1 MSTSI
6 DQRVVEMR
14 FDNAQFESGV
24 KTSLSTLDKLKH
36 ALNLDGFGKGLDDL
50 STKASHFDMSGM
62 STAVEGVSEKFSAL
76 ETIAVGALLRIGSQ
90 AADAGVKL
98 VKSLSTDNIMAG
110 WDKFEKK
117 TTSVA
122 TLVAQGFSQDE
133 VNEQMERL
141 NWYTDET
148 SYNFTDMVD
157 NIGKFTASGR
167 GLKESVDAM
176 MGIAN
181 WAALSGQNA
190 TKASQAMYQLS
201 QAMSKG
207 ALKYDD
213 WRSVQNAGMDNK
225 EFRQQA
231 LDIAVALGQVKK
243 AGDNMYKTLNGKV
256 FTMSEMFTSDAMSR
270 TGWLNTDVMMGTFNK
285 YSSAVNKIY
294 EEQQRLEEQGK
305 YLTTS
310 KIIEKMGGQVDG
322 FGIKAF
328 KAAQQARTWTDVVD
342 SVKDA
347 VSTGWMNTFELIIG
361 DATEAT
367 EVFTDLAN
375 TLWDVFASGGEERNA
390 WFKEWRRLS
399 GREELLEGF
408 SNLYYDLLMVFE
420 PIKLG
425 FREAFGL
432 GEDMETSAPIIGKAL
447 KNISTKFKE
456 FTLALAGDG
465 SQYEKI
471 REAAKGIAT
480 GLKTVGEGFGAVLRI
495 FTPVLIPLKSLGNLL
510 LDLAVRF
517 GDFTTRISESAKQ
530 SQTLRD
536 IYNTVAD
543 AVEKFSLT
551 LAALI
556 DNFDV
561 IVALAQEIWGIFLQE
576 MAPAFEETKKA
587 FDEFV
592 KPLKDFLNEK
602 FGDAFERLWT
612 SITSFDLSG
621 ALQALDDIFTR
632 IKNSQKVQTVITAI
646 STAIQFLSNHIQ
658 KAWTIIKNFVSGVS
672 NAFSEGGILGAI
684 NEVIDRFKSG
694 FTNIKNTIQEFI
706 SNNSFLNFFQNIGKG
721 SDDAVGPLERITNA
735 IKGFVSQ
742 LTPGKL
748 AVVGFSVAILALV
761 YNTSKMFSAFSN
773 LANAGADFLGIFKS
787 FGKKNNV
794 LRDLA
799 ITIGVLAGSLYLL
812 SQIPAAKLKGATDA
826 LLKLVGAAGL
836 IAVLL
841 TVLSKID
848 TKAAVGSQLK
858 TIAVSMVAFAG
869 AAAIMA
875 LTLERIQELKISAG
889 LLLKVGLL
897 VGVIGALALIGKK
910 AGGFTG
916 SYQAAVTIV
925 AFAGAIALVVDA
937 LVKMTSVDAPAL
949 RDSVLA
955 LVGVMTALAVL
966 SRGIGSIGI
975 ISAVGLIA
983 LVWALEKALPKL
995 EALAGGDYK
1004 NIKKMLQDNI
1014 EIMVILAD
1022 VVAGMMLVA
1031 SLTGGGIEKFGKGMI
1046 RLAGALAVMVGVVYL
1061 LGKMDAGVAKR
1072 GTKALTAILG
1082 MFAVLELVSGISSRI
1097 AGGNKAFTK
1106 GIMTISFA
1114 SLLLVGAVAA
1124 LGMLDPAQVK
1134 RGETAL
1140 AGILGMLA
1148 VFTLVSA
1155 ASARLAGENKGG
1167 GLKGV
1172 TAIIVGVAA
1181 LAIELIALS
1190 FVPWEDLKHGMI
1202 ALAAIVG
1209 LLSVAVLAMSQ
1220 MKPIGVLTFIETL
1233 VLLGSMV
1240 GALYL
1245 LSTQP
1250 WENIIASAASL
1261 AVLAVGL
1268 SGALALLTIAGT
1280 AAGPALYG
1288 IGLLDIFLVDL
1299 AAIIALMGTFDI
1311 DAINKGID
1319 VLNTLGFGLGA
1330 AIGNFVSGIGVGI
1343 TNGLPMIGANLSVFA
1358 LTSKPFFDMMTG
1370 TDFSNI
1376 GSGIKGLADGLLAIT
1391 ANNFLETVVAGLT
1404 GVGSMEKFG
1413 QDLAAFGS
1421 AIVQYSDTVSG
1432 KINEEAITSSV
1443 NAGKMLTELNDA
1455 IPNSGG
1461 FLADLI
1467 GDNTFATFKVGLVG
1481 FGRAL
1486 AEYSGI
1492 VAGKIDETAVS
1503 SSVNAGKMLAELNDN
1518 IPNSGGALASFL
1530 GDNTWSTFSTGLASF
1545 GRSLVTFSG
1554 IVAGHIDET
1563 AITAAAN
1570 AGSLMAK
1577 LNTEI
1582 PNTGG
1587 AIAFFTGDND
1597 FSSFGKNLVDFGN
1610 SIVSFSTITSGI
1622 NASQMTG
1629 VINATRSLVTI
1640 AGNVASSGAGDRGF
1654 SFLGMGGK
1662 NQFES
1667 FGKNLVDFAKQIQKF
1682 STELSSISTDQLSS
1696 TATSFSK
1703 LVQTISD
1710 VANVDISGIT
1720 SFATS
1725 MQSLGHLGVQNFVM
1739 TFTGAEEKVQTAIN
1753 SFVGYII
1760 TDLTAKVTEL
1770 NTAGAGV
1777 ITNVTTGMDTE
1788 STTKAPASGQ
1798 NLITQFK
1805 IGLTQSLVDLTQAGA
1820 DAVNGF
1826 INGVNGNM
1834 SLVRQIGASMGAEF
1848 KGGLSDETGWH
1859 SPWTTMI
1866 EAGRDA
1872 ALGLQEGINQ
1882 NISSLYGAGT
1892 DFGFNFVEGIRD
1904 ELGWHSTPDV
1914 VEDLAEDTTQGIKQ
1928 EVEKRLAPV
1937 KQAGESIANTFT
1949 SSWGSFEEKA
1959 GKVANDALK
1968 AFSDAGTGSGA
1979 TAFNTVKELYNSIT
1993 GNGDA
1998 EEAVDALTNAVT
2010 DATNATNQ
2018 ASTAATNAGNAAAS
2032 SGKKVKSA
2040 TKAVKEAEEDTSKYF
2055 DLMRDGNDVITA
2067 FQNRFGAAYAEIGD
2081 TAPLEASKRAV
2092 EMLALSVYEA
2102 NKKTDTTAASAGKNV
2117 DLAKKKLEDIK
2128 AAFEGMRNSLTS
2140 TISGQM
2146 DIFKEFSS
2154 ETKTSAADMLKN
2166 MRSQIQGV
2174 TDWSNGLQELA
2185 ARGIDQ
2191 GLLKKLSELGPNSY
2205 DYVNAFVQMTGEQL
2219 QEANNLYA
2227 TSLQLPGS
2235 TAVSI
2240 MASYAYAGANATD
2253 GFIQGL
2259 QQHQAEVDAQMTAVA
2274 ESGKTALNAAV
2285 INYNESGQKGDE
2297 AIGQGVIDGESV
2309 VERATAEMIAQVVSA
2324 ANQIAY
2330 ANGGS
2335 VAANLIQGIANGL
2348 TGSEGVAID
2357 AANQA
2362 MAHLNKAG
2370 VETPQQIASPSKV
2383 WADYGRFLDLG
2394 MAQGLLQYA
2403 NVLTDSAIQVGDT
2416 ATSALQTALAQI
2428 STDGLDGSMQPVISP
2443 VLDLTGVQNGLGTVN
2458 GMFNSQAF
2466 ALSGYANVAP
2476 MSSATNQQMMM
2487 LNDAIN
2493 RLSMMQ
2499 SQPSIGD
2506 INVTVN
2512 AQGIDDPNLLAD
2524 VVAQRI
2530 YTEILS
2536 REAVVY

>member
-24 KTSLSTLDKLKH
+24 KTSLSTLDRLKQ
-36 ALNLDGFGKGLDDL
+36 ALSLDGFSKGLDNI
-50 STKASHFDMSGM
+50 TKSANSINMNGL
-62 STAVEGVSEKFSAL
+62 STAVDSVGQRFSAL
-76 ETIAVGALLRIGSQ
+76 ETIATGALLNIGRQVEST
-90 AADAGVKL
+90 ATRMI
-98 VKSLSTDNIMAG
+98 KSLTVDNISAGFSEYELKMGSIQTIMAG
-110 WDKFEKK
+110 TGEDLD
-117 TTSVA
+117 T
-122 TLVAQGFSQDE
+122 
-133 VNEQMERL
+133 VNKYL
-141 NWYTDET
+141 NELNEYSDRTIY
-148 SYNFTDMVD
+148 SFADMTE
-157 NIGKFTASGR
+157 NIGKFTNQGVKLKDAVAAIQGVANVAAVSGASANQA
-167 GLKESVDAM
+167 SHAM
-176 MGIAN
+176 MNFAQ
-181 WAALSGQNA
+181 ALSTGFVGLTDWKSIEIAQMA
-190 TKASQAMYQLS
+190 TTEFKTEL
-201 QAMSKG
+201 
-207 ALKYDD
+207 LKTAE
-213 WRSVQNAGMDNK
+213 S
-225 EFRQQA
+225 
-231 LDIAVALGQVKK
+231 LGTVKK
-243 AGDNMYKTLNGKV
+243 NADGTYKTLKGNVLEANKGFRDSLKDQWMTTEV
-256 FTMSEMFTSDAMSR
+256 LTQTLARYSD
-270 TGWLNTDVMMGTFNK
+270 
-285 YSSAVNKIY
+285 
-294 EEQQRLEEQGK
+294 E
-305 YLTTS
+305 TT
-310 KIIEKMGGQVDG
+310 ELGQ
-322 FGIKAF
+322 
-328 KAAQQARTWTDVVD
+328 KAAA
-342 SVKDA
+342 A
-347 VSTGWMNTFELIIG
+347 
-361 DATEAT
+361 AT
-367 EVFTDLAN
+367 EVKTFTMMIDTVKEAVGSTWAKTWELIFGDFEEGKKLWTGMEKVLEQMFVGGGDEFNNWLTYWSDEAN
-375 TLWDVFASGGEERNA
+375 GGRTA
-390 WFKEWRRLS
+390 
-399 GREELLEGF
+399 LLEAF
-408 SNLYYDLLMVFE
+408 SNLYYDLKLVVD
-420 PIKLG
+420 PIKQAFADVFG
-425 FREAFGL
+425 FEDDTTKRTEKFGKIL
-432 GEDMETSAPIIGKAL
+432 VDLTNRF
-447 KNISTKFKE
+447 KN
-456 FTLALAGDG
+456 FTRALAGDG
-465 SQYEKI
+465 SQFEKI
-471 REAAKGIAT
+471 REAARGVAIGFRILGN
-480 GLKTVGEGFGAVLRI
+480 GLQTVFKILSPI
-495 FTPVLIPLKSLGNLL
+495 TIPLKSLANLL
-510 LDLAVRF
+510 LTLAARF
-517 GDFTTRISESAKQ
+517 GPFMEGIEKSIKESE
-530 SQTLRD
+530 TLK
-536 IYNTVAD
+536 NAVATVSD
-543 AVEKFSLT
+543 AVEKFCVT

-561 IVALAQEIWGIFLQE
+561 IVAVAQEIWGIFLQE

-658 KAWTIIKNFVSGVS
+658 KAWKNIKEFVNSVS
-672 NAFSEGGILGAI
+672 TAFSKGGILGAI

-694 FTNIKNTIQEFI
+694 FTNIKNTIQEFV
-706 SNNSFLNFFQNIGKG
+706 SDNSFLNFFRNIGKG
-721 SDDAVGPLERITNA
+721 SDDAVGPLERISNA

-812 SQIPAAKLKGATDA
+812 SQIPAAKLKGATDS
-826 LLKLVGAAGL
+826 LLKLVGAAGA

-841 TVLSKID
+841 TILSKID

-949 RDSVLA
+949 KDSVLA

-975 ISAVGLIA
+975 ISAIGLIA
-983 LVWALEKALPKL
+983 LVFALEKVLPRL

-1014 EIMVILAD
+1014 EMMVILAD

-1072 GTKALTAILG
+1072 GTKALVAILG

-1106 GIMTISFA
+1106 GIMTVSFA

-1148 VFTLVSA
+1148 VFSLVSA
-1155 ASARLAGENKGG
+1155 GAARLAGDNKNG

-1181 LAIELIALS
+1181 LAIELMALS

-1202 ALAAIVG
+1202 ALAVIVG
-1209 LLSVAVLAMSQ
+1209 LLSAAVLAMSNL
-1220 MKPIGVLTFIETL
+1220 KPIGVLTFIETL

-1250 WENIIASAASL
+1250 WENIIAAAGSI
-1261 AVLAVGL
+1261 AILAVGL
-1268 SGALALLTIAGT
+1268 SGALALLTIAGA
-1280 AAGPALYG
+1280 AAGPALIG

-1299 AAIIALMGTFDI
+1299 AAIIALMGTFNI

-1343 TNGLPMIGANLSVFA
+1343 TNGLPMIGLNLSMFA
-1358 LTSKPFFDMMTG
+1358 ITAKPFFDMMQG
-1370 TDFSNI
+1370 MDFSNI
-1376 GSGIKGLADGLLAIT
+1376 GTGIKDLASAMLTLAESDFVNRITTLLGGGT
-1391 ANNFLETVVAGLT
+1391 T
-1404 GVGSMEKFG
+1404 SMEKFG

-1421 AIVQYSDTVSG
+1421 ALVQYSDTVSG

-1530 GDNTWSTFSTGLASF
+1530 GDNTWSTFSTGLAAF
-1545 GRSLVTFSG
+1545 GRSLVAFSG
-1554 IVAGHIDET
+1554 IVAGKIDET

-1570 AGSLMAK
+1570 AGSMMAK

-1610 SIVSFSTITSGI
+1610 SIVKFAETTNGI
-1622 NASQMTG
+1622 NAGQMTG
-1629 VINATRSLVTI
+1629 VISATRSLVTI

-1682 STELSSISTDQLSS
+1682 STELSGISSEQLST
-1696 TATSFSK
+1696 TATSFK
-1703 LVQTISD
+1703 NLVDTLSNL
-1710 VANVDISGIT
+1710 ANVDVSGIT
-1720 SFATS
+1720 SFSSS
-1725 MQSLGHLGVQNFVM
+1725 MESLGHLGVQNFIM
-1739 TFTGAEEKVQTAIN
+1739 TFTGAEESVQTAI
-1753 SFVGYII
+1753 STFVGYII

-1777 ITNVTTGMDTE
+1777 ITDVTTGMDTE
-1788 STTKAPASGQ
+1788 ASVKAPASGQ

-1805 IGLTQSLVDLTQAGA
+1805 TGLTQSLVDLQQAGA

-1848 KGGLSDETGWH
+1848 KGGLSDETGWN
-1859 SPWTTMI
+1859 SPWTSMI

-1872 ALGLQEGINQ
+1872 VRGLEQGASENNAQLYNAGKEFGHNYLEG
-1882 NISSLYGAGT
+1882 
-1892 DFGFNFVEGIRD
+1892 FRD
-1904 ELGWHSTPDV
+1904 ELGWHSTPDYT
-1914 VEDLAEDTTQGIKQ
+1914 EDETRDAANGMLGEAKKYASTLKT
-1928 EVEKRLAPV
+1928 
-1937 KQAGESIANTFT
+1937 AGETLAKPYLDGITNTI
-1949 SSWGSFEEKA
+1949 SKA
-1959 GKVANDALK
+1959 GTTINEKIVKPL
-1968 AFSDAGTGSGA
+1968 SDAGTGSGSA
-1979 TAFNTVKELYNSIT
+1979 AFNTVKELYESLT
-1993 GNGDA
+1993 GSGNA
-1998 EEAVDALTNAVT
+1998 EEAVESLTNAIAEET
-2010 DATNATNQ
+2010 EATNQ
-2018 ASTAATNAGNAAAS
+2018 AATAAANAGNEVAKT
-2032 SGKKVKSA
+2032 SGKVKSA
-2040 TKAVKEAEEDTSKYF
+2040 TKAVKEAKEDTSKYF
-2055 DLMRDGNDVITA
+2055 DLMRDGKDVITA
-2067 FQNRFGAAYAEIGD
+2067 FQERFGAAYADIGD

-2128 AAFEGMRNSLTS
+2128 AAFEGMRSSLTS

-2219 QEANNLYA
+2219 QEANSLYA

-2235 TAVSI
+2235 SAVSI

-2297 AIGQGVIDGESV
+2297 AIGQGVTDGEPV

-2330 ANGGS
+2330 ENGGS

-2348 TGSEGVAID
+2348 TGSEGIAID

-2383 WADYGRFLDLG
+2383 WANYGRFLDLG

-2403 NVLTDSAIQVGDT
+2403 NVLTDSATQVGDT

-2443 VLDLTGVQNGLGTVN
+2443 VLDLTGVQNGLGTMN

-2466 ALSGYANVAP
+2466 ALSGYANIAP
-2476 MSSATNQQMMM
+2476 MSSATNQQMMMM

-2499 SQPSIGD
+2499 SQPSVGD